1 MKKLLCAL
9 LAAPLGLAACGGGSG
24 DGGNGQHEADDM
36 CDEVSSTSVGWDE
49 ATAIGT
55 PSELFGAV
63 GGSCDAPFAWSSDS
77 SEGSALSVDPA
88 SGEGTASATV
98 IVDEASARLVVQT
111 GPEEECG
118 DYLAVDAAVTLELLG
133 SAVATAAT
141 AMVVS
146 YGTAPEQI
154 QLQVDGA
161 GFDAWAAGAE
171 GISFALEEGAFVDS
185 MSADIAPLANGC
197 AGTLNMV
204 VQYPPV
210 GDTVAAE
217 FFALGSWSDADGGV

>member
-1 MKKLLCAL
+1 MKKLPCAL
-9 LAAPLGLAACGGGSG
+9 LAAALGLAACGGGSG
-24 DGGNGQHEADDM
+24 DDGDGQQNADDM
-36 CDEVSSTSVGWDE
+36 CDEVSSTPVGWDE
-49 ATAIGT
+49 ATDLGT
-55 PSELFGAV
+55 PSALFGAV
-63 GGSCDAPFAWSSDS
+63 GGSCDAPFAWSSDN
-77 SEGSALSVDPA
+77 SEGAALSVDPA
-88 SGEGTASATV
+88 SGEGSASVT
-98 IVDEASARLVVQT
+98 IVVDAASARLVDQA

-118 DYLAVDAAVTLELLG
+118 DYLAVDAAVTLSVLG

-161 GFDAWAAGAE
+161 AFAAWAAGAE
-171 GISFALEEGAFVDS
+171 GISFSLIEGAEVDS
-185 MSADIAPLANGC
+185 MSADIAPLAGGC

-210 GDTVAAE
+210 GDIVAAE